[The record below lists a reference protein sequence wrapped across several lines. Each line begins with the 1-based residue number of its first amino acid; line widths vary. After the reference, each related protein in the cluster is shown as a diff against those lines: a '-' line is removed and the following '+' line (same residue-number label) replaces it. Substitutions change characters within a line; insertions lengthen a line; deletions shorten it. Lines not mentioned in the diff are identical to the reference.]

1 MPVSA
6 PTQVIVHR
14 IELQKTERTFLEDYL
29 QQKNYTSIADSAAK
43 LAGPAA
49 VGVGLYFATKLAIKA
64 WVEMTGLIRGGAIND
79 GALSVA
85 EKLGGFDFDNIVKG
99 LSKTILPNAGT
110 EFDPLN
116 GVKFPPAPGVEGSPY
131 SDDEQGRIDY
141 AADKKAIK
149 DAQEENWKILKER
162 IKSVNPLLFGA

>member
-1 MPVSA
+1 MPTSL

-29 QQKNYTSIADSAAK
+29 QQKNYTAIADSAAK

-64 WVEMTGLIRGGAIND
+64 WVEMTGLIQGGAIND
-79 GALSVA
+79 GALAVA
-85 EKLGGFDFDNIVKG
+85 ENLGGFDFDNIVKG
-99 LSKTILPNAGT
+99 ISKTMLPNAGT

-116 GVKFPPAPGVEGSPY
+116 GSNLPPGPGKENSPY
-131 SDDEQGRIDY
+131 SDDEQGRIAY
-141 AADKKAIK
+141 AEDKNAIRE
-149 DAQEENWKILKER
+149 AQEENWKTLKER
-162 IKSVNPLLFGA
+162 IKSVNPLLFWI